1 MFVGVLIIQHPQFDQ
16 HLINCRA
23 DLISCCGWTYV
34 GVHADMRKAMP
45 RDTEK
50 KSVIP
55 LKRAVTPDELE
66 YD

>member
-1 MFVGVLIIQHPQFDQ
+1 
-16 HLINCRA
+16 
-23 DLISCCGWTYV
+23 
-34 GVHADMRKAMP
+34 MRKAMP
-45 RDTEK
+45 RDIEK